1 MKKLLVALF
10 ALSVFG
16 TLQAPAVQA
25 GGGCV
30 TKAEIKKVKV
40 GMTKSKAHQIMG
52 TAGSQDAISKSGG
65 YTIEMRSYKTCSP
78 YKYGSVSL
86 MFENGKVSTKTSMFI

>member
-1 MKKLLVALF
+1 MKKLVVAIF
-10 ALSVFG
+10 AFSILG
-16 TLQAPAVQA
+16 TLQAPAAEA

-40 GMTKSKAHQIMG
+40 GMTKAKAHQIMG
-52 TAGSQDAISKSGG
+52 TSGSQTTISKSGS

-78 YKYGSVSL
+78 YDFGSVAI
-86 MFENGKVSTKTSMFI
+86 MFENGKVSTKTSMFM